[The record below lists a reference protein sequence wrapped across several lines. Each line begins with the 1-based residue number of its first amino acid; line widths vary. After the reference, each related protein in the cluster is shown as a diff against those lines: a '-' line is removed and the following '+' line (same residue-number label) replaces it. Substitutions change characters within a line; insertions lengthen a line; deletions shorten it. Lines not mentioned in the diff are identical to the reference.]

1 MADKYLKTLDL
12 GNGDK
17 YHMLPLVTSEN
28 DGMILRVTNG
38 EWGAGY
44 AIPDPWKGIT
54 WANGTDEQIVAML
67 NAHDA
72 GEINIHDYWHVG
84 DERKIQ
90 LSAMA
95 ATGVGE
101 SHVAQ
106 EATLVLMDS
115 TCTGFTLA
123 TTTSGGKTKP
133 DFIVGLKNCLKEI
146 GYMNSSNTN
155 LNGWSGCARRTWCN
169 DVFRPSI
176 PSSLRGIFKQFKWKQ
191 GIRNNMTA
199 NGIIET
205 TDYFGLAP
213 EKAIVGGR
221 SYSFADEAELYAQWD
236 WYKTS
241 ANRIKKLGDADSA
254 YNYNW
259 WECSPHSGNSI
270 NFCFVNI
277 GGNASNNYAS
287 DTNGLAPFGCIAGGN
302 NEEVWRFNDNVMGT
316 SASYDVNFDF
326 TSNGEAFTGI
336 RLQYQGKPSINKM
349 FYKKSDSTEIYVYD
363 MENVRRWESDTIK
376 YQTITFKEGAL
387 DTSENMA
394 FKNNWFVNNAVKQ

>member
-12 GNGDK
+12 GNGYK

-28 DGMILRVTNG
+28 DGMLLRATNG

-133 DFIVGLKNCLKEI
+133 DFIVGLKNSLLER

-205 TDYFGLAP
+205 TDYFGFAP
-213 EKAIVGGR
+213 EKAIFGSVTH
-221 SYSFADEAELYAQWD
+221 SFADEAALYAQWD

-241 ANRIKKLGDADSA
+241 ANRIKRAGDTGSA
-254 YNYNW
+254 WGW
-259 WECSPHSGNSI
+259 WECSPYSGYSTV
-270 NFCFVNI
+270 FCAV
-277 GGNASNNYAS
+277 G
-287 DTNGLAPFGCIAGGN
+287 TNGIANYGAADSIVGLSPFGCIAGELAN
-302 NEEVWRFNDNVMGT
+302 EVWRFNDVMGT

-336 RLQYQGKPSINKM
+336 RIYNNDKPAVRYMS
-349 FYKKSDSTEIYVYD
+349 YKKSDNTEIQVYD
-363 MENVRRWESDTIK
+363 MENARRWELDTVK

-387 DTSENMA
+387 DTSENIA